1 MQQGKTIRVTSC
13 FAATLGIA
21 NLPSDPSK
29 SSDCGHHHGSTKHP
43 ANESTHGENHNGLD
57 SNSKIGRERL
67 QVALSVEEVPLVV
80 PSVVS

>member
-43 ANESTHGENHNGLD
+43 ASESTHVENHNGPG
-57 SNSKIGRERL
+57 SNSTIGRERL
-67 QVALSVEEVPLVV
+67 QVALSVEEVLLEV